1 MIEPVELKDFFIV
14 FFSGAMVIMAG
25 ALYAL
30 LFAWSRLQGKPW
42 MMAVAYGAYGILVIS
57 VLTLGSAAHL
67 NGFWRWLVVAM
78 LVGYLLAPHGIW
90 RLCTGTH
97 TAEDD
102 VCPPTARPSGE
113 DAEVLFKSNKSKAQK
128 EAI

>member
-14 FFSGAMVIMAG
+14 FFSGAMIIMSG

-30 LFAWSRLQGKPW
+30 LFAWSRLQSKPW
-42 MMAVAYGAYGILVIS
+42 MMAAAYGSYGILFIS
-57 VLTLGSAAHL
+57 ILTLGSAAHL
-67 NGFWRWLVVAM
+67 NGFWWWLVIAM

-90 RLCTGTH
+90 KLCVGTH
-97 TAEDD
+97 TADENAY
-102 VCPPTARPSGE
+102 PPVS
-113 DAEVLFKSNKSKAQK
+113 AEVTDSSETSLKSNSQK

>member
-1 MIEPVELKDFFIV
+1 MLEPVELKDFFIV

-30 LFAWSRLQGKPW
+30 LFAWSRLQSKPW
-42 MMAVAYGAYGILVIS
+42 LMLLAYGSYGILFVS

-67 NGFWRWLVVAM
+67 NGFWWWLVVAM

-90 RLCTGTH
+90 KLCVGTH
-97 TAEDD
+97 ANHDANENPPIISSDQSTDKIVKEETA
-102 VCPPTARPSGE
+102 
-113 DAEVLFKSNKSKAQK
+113 
-128 EAI
+128 

>member
-1 MIEPVELKDFFIV
+1 MIEPVELQDFFVV

-30 LFAWSRLQGKPW
+30 LFAWSRLQSKPW
-42 MMAVAYGAYGILVIS
+42 MMALAYGSYCILFIS

-67 NGFWRWLVVAM
+67 NGFWWWLVVAM

-90 RLCTGTH
+90 KLCVGTH
-97 TAEDD
+97 TTDQDE
-102 VCPPTARPSGE
+102 CPTDNTELPDNSVTSLQLESR
-113 DAEVLFKSNKSKAQK
+113 K
-128 EAI
+128 

>member
-1 MIEPVELKDFFIV
+1 MIEPVELQDFFIV

-30 LFAWSRLQGKPW
+30 LFAWSRLQAKPW
-42 MMAVAYGAYGILVIS
+42 MMFLAYGAYGILFIS

-67 NGFWRWLVVAM
+67 NGFWQWLVVAM

-90 RLCTGTH
+90 RLCVGTH
-97 TAEDD
+97 DTEEDES
-102 VCPPTARPSGE
+102 PPVSQVSGE
-113 DAEVLFKSNKSKAQK
+113 DPATSMKSSSQK

>member
-1 MIEPVELKDFFIV
+1 MIEPVELQDFFIV

-30 LFAWSRLQGKPW
+30 LFAWSRLQAKPW
-42 MMAVAYGAYGILVIS
+42 MMVLAYGAYGILFIS

-67 NGFWRWLVVAM
+67 NGFWWWLVVAM

-90 RLCTGTH
+90 RLCVGTH
-97 TAEDD
+97 GTEDD
-102 VCPPTARPSGE
+102 ASPPVLHPSG
-113 DAEVLFKSNKSKAQK
+113 DDPATSMKSNSQK

>member
-1 MIEPVELKDFFIV
+1 MIEPVELQDFFIV

-30 LFAWSRLQGKPW
+30 LFAWSRLQSKPW
-42 MMAVAYGAYGILVIS
+42 LMVLAYGSYGILVIS

-78 LVGYLLAPHGIW
+78 LIGYLLAPHGIW
-90 RLCTGTH
+90 RLCVGTH
-97 TAEDD
+97 GTDEDESLPASQTPD
-102 VCPPTARPSGE
+102 E
-113 DAEVLFKSNKSKAQK
+113 DSVTSFKSSSKK
-128 EAI
+128 EAV

>member
-1 MIEPVELKDFFIV
+1 MIEPVELQDFFIV
-14 FFSGAMVIMAG
+14 FFSGAMVIIAG

-30 LFAWSRLQGKPW
+30 LFAWSRLQSKPW
-42 MMAVAYGAYGILVIS
+42 MMVLAYGSYGILFIS

-67 NGFWRWLVVAM
+67 NGYWRWLIVIM

-90 RLCTGTH
+90 KLCVGTH
-97 TAEDD
+97 KDNDGE
-102 VCPPTARPSGE
+102 CSPSALAPDQDPE
-113 DAEVLFKSNKSKAQK
+113 IPVKSHSQK